1 MAFVTDVIQ
10 RTSRVLPS
18 TQAAHWLLRLP
29 LALVLL
35 QYGFDKFPLSADVA
49 AGWGLPVSLWA
60 IAGGAEILAGVALI
74 VGGALRGRWG
84 DIITR
89 LAGAGAAVIVVGV
102 LIVAYWAPPIDI
114 LLFNHFHILLICAGL
129 YLALTAHERLR
140 RYG

>member
-74 VGGALRGRWG
+74 GGGALLSA
-84 DIITR
+84 
-89 LAGAGAAVIVVGV
+89 LAGALLTPQSGAWPLVAIQLISAIGAWVSIRLVI
-102 LIVAYWAPPIDI
+102 ARAR
-114 LLFNHFHILLICAGL
+114 
-129 YLALTAHERLR
+129 RLQAA
-140 RYG
+140 